1 MEKKLKPMGDL
12 KYKARTYVDKDG
24 KEKGVWVQIGTL
36 FSSPHGSNM
45 TIKLDTVPVGE
56 FNGWVSVFKRED
68 WEGEETPK
76 KLDTVAEV
84 TDEPINLNDIS
95 F

>member
-1 MEKKLKPMGDL
+1 MSDNKLKPYADL
-12 KYKARTYVDKDG
+12 KYKARTYTDSEG
-24 KEKGVWVQIGTL
+24 KEKSVWVQIGTL

-56 FNGWVSVFKRED
+56 WTGWVSVFKRE
-68 WEGEETPK
+68 GFEETSEADQK
-76 KLDTVAEV
+76 SDQV
-84 TDEPINLNDIS
+84 S